1 MFMKKISASSVAL
14 LTMLFFLSAAR
25 PLPAMSVNFYG
36 LSVEIPDG
44 WSFRQGEQV
53 LIYNQNESAA
63 VIVDQAATTQSGTVK
78 SVAENLADAVG
89 VKKND
94 IRRDKKGSLR
104 LDFVQNGEPVNV
116 RVLESRG
123 RILMVYVFGKDSEA
137 NDIAASIGEKSAAGH

>member
-1 MFMKKISASSVAL
+1 MKKKSASCVAL
-14 LTMLFFLSAAR
+14 MTMLFFLSAAR
-25 PLPAMSVNFYG
+25 RLPAMSVNFYD

-44 WSFRQGEQV
+44 WSFRQGEQI

-123 RILMVYVFGKDSEA
+123 RILMVYVFGKDAEA
-137 NDIAASIGEKSAAGH
+137 NKIAASIGEKSAAGH

>member
-1 MFMKKISASSVAL
+1 MKKISASSVAL

-36 LSVEIPDG
+36 LSGEIPDG

>member
-1 MFMKKISASSVAL
+1 MKKISASSVAL

-89 VKKND
+89 VKK
-94 IRRDKKGSLR
+94 GSLR

>member
-1 MFMKKISASSVAL
+1 MKKISASSVAL

-53 LIYNQNESAA
+53 YNQNESAA

-123 RILMVYVFGKDSEA
+123 RILMVYVFGKDAEA

>member
-1 MFMKKISASSVAL
+1 MKKISASSVAL

-25 PLPAMSVNFYG
+25 PQPAMSVNFYG
-36 LSVEIPDG
+36 LSVEIPDS

-123 RILMVYVFGKDSEA
+123 RILMVYVFGKNAEA

>member
-1 MFMKKISASSVAL
+1 MKKISASSVAL

-116 RVLESRG
+116 RVLASRG
-123 RILMVYVFGKDSEA
+123 RIRKVYVFGKDSEA

>member
-1 MFMKKISASSVAL
+1 MKKISASSVAL

-36 LSVEIPDG
+36 LSVEIPDS

-123 RILMVYVFGKDSEA
+123 RILMVYVFGKNAEA

>member
-1 MFMKKISASSVAL
+1 MKKILASNVVL
-14 LTMLFFLSAAR
+14 LTMLFFLSAAC
-25 PLPAMSVNFYG
+25 PLAAMSVNFYD
-36 LSVEIPDG
+36 LSVEIPEG
-44 WSFRQGEQV
+44 WSFKQGEQV

-63 VIVDQAATTQSGTVK
+63 VIVDQAATTRSGTVK

-123 RILMVYVFGKDSEA
+123 RILMVYVFGKDAEA
-137 NDIAASIGEKSAAGH
+137 NKIAASIGEKSAAGH

>member
-1 MFMKKISASSVAL
+1 MKKISASSVAL

-104 LDFVQNGEPVNV
+104 LDFVQHGEPVNV

>member
-1 MFMKKISASSVAL
+1 MKKISASSVAL

>member
-1 MFMKKISASSVAL
+1 MKKISASNVAL

-25 PLPAMSVNFYG
+25 PLPAVSVNFYD

-44 WSFRQGEQV
+44 WSFRQGEQI

-123 RILMVYVFGKDSEA
+123 RILMVYVFGKDAEA
-137 NDIAASIGEKSAAGH
+137 NKIAASIGEKSAAGH

>member
-1 MFMKKISASSVAL
+1 MKKISASSVAL

-53 LIYNQNESAA
+53 LSYNQNESAA

>member
-1 MFMKKISASSVAL
+1 MIKISASSVAL
-14 LTMLFFLSAAR
+14 LSMLFFLSAAR

-36 LSVEIPDG
+36 LSVEIPDS

-123 RILMVYVFGKDSEA
+123 RILMVYVFGKNAEA

>member
-1 MFMKKISASSVAL
+1 MKKKSVSSVAL
-14 LTMLFFLSAAR
+14 LTMLFFLSIVR
-25 PLPAMSVNFYG
+25 PLPAVSAHFYD

-44 WSFRQGEQV
+44 WTVRQGEQV

-63 VIVDQAATTQSGTVK
+63 VIIDQAATTQNGTVK

-89 VKKND
+89 VKKEA
-94 IRRDKKGSLR
+94 IRREKKGSLR

-123 RILMVYVFGKDSEA
+123 RILMVYVFGKDAEA
-137 NDIAASIGEKSAAGH
+137 NRIAASIGEKRAAGH

>member
-1 MFMKKISASSVAL
+1 MKKISASSVAL

-53 LIYNQNESAA
+53 LIYNQNESTA

>member
-1 MFMKKISASSVAL
+1 MKKISASSVAL

-137 NDIAASIGEKSAAGH
+137 NDLAASIGEKSAAGH

>member
-1 MFMKKISASSVAL
+1 MKKISASSVAL

-78 SVAENLADAVG
+78 GVAENLADAVG

>member
-1 MFMKKISASSVAL
+1 MKKISASSVAL

-116 RVLESRG
+116 SVLESRG
-123 RILMVYVFGKDSEA
+123 RILMVYVFGKDAEA

>member
-1 MFMKKISASSVAL
+1 MKKKSASCVAL
-14 LTMLFFLSAAR
+14 MTMLFFLSAAR
-25 PLPAMSVNFYG
+25 PLPAVSVNFYD

-44 WSFRQGEQV
+44 WSFRQGEQI

-89 VKKND
+89 

-123 RILMVYVFGKDSEA
+123 RILMVYVFGKDAEA
-137 NDIAASIGEKSAAGH
+137 NKIAASIGEKSAAGH

>member
-1 MFMKKISASSVAL
+1 
-14 LTMLFFLSAAR
+14 
-25 PLPAMSVNFYG
+25 MSVNFYG